1 MRVSNIRYNGDCE
14 TYQILGGEAI
24 SIDLKSGDSVE
35 IVDVE
40 GDQKCSVLA
49 FDSKKSSALSSLN
62 WNTKPK
68 NNSNKISSG
77 DCSEMLKAILNGKKI
92 KSQEPKIN
100 QEPKEEDN
108 KNLDKTDEITN
119 KDSSQKSKNITF
131 GKLLSYLI
139 VSIISFIALV
149 VLLDTLK
156 TPLINIFPGLEK
168 LLFNLFETLKDI
180 KLFII
185 DLY

>member
-1 MRVSNIRYNGDCE
+1 MIINCPSCKKKFNIDESLIPSKGRNLQCGSCNYSWF
-14 TYQILGGEAI
+14 YKIEAI
-24 SIDLKSGDSVE
+24 SSEQIILTEDITD
-35 IVDVE
+35 
-40 GDQKCSVLA
+40 
-49 FDSKKSSALSSLN
+49 N
-62 WNTKPK
+62 NHNTFNE
-68 NNSNKISSG
+68 NNDK
-77 DCSEMLKAILNGKKI
+77 EI
-92 KSQEPKIN
+92 KSQEPEIN
-100 QEPKEEDN
+100 QGPKEEVY
-108 KNLDKTDEITN
+108 KNLNKIDEITN

-185 DLY
+185 DLS

>member
-1 MRVSNIRYNGDCE
+1 MIIDCPSCKKKFKIDDSLIPLKGRNLQCGSCN
-14 TYQILGGEAI
+14 YSWFYKIEAI
-24 SIDLKSGDSVE
+24 PSEQIILTEDITD
-35 IVDVE
+35 
-40 GDQKCSVLA
+40 
-49 FDSKKSSALSSLN
+49 N
-62 WNTKPK
+62 NNNTFNE
-68 NNSNKISSG
+68 NNDK
-77 DCSEMLKAILNGKKI
+77 EI
-92 KSQEPKIN
+92 KSQEPK
-100 QEPKEEDN
+100 EEVN

-185 DLY
+185 DLS